1 MAIDIKDVPKELS
14 NLTMM
19 MGRRPDSPHE
29 DSEGHFAGLGSFNG
43 AAINVGGF
51 QGGGCWERHT
61 KGDEFFYIL
70 DGETDLVVMQDK
82 GPETVKMGKGSFY
95 VMPPGVWHR
104 FQSEKGVTL
113 MALTPQ
119 PTDHFYG
126 KDPRKEG

>member
-51 QGGGCWERHT
+51 QGTGCWERHT

-70 DGETDLVVMQDK
+70 DGETNLVVMQAN
-82 GPETVKMGKGSFY
+82 GPETVHMGKGSFY

-104 FQSEKGVTL
+104 SHSKEGVTL

-126 KDPRKEG
+126 EDPRKEG

>member
-1 MAIDIKDVPKELS
+1 MAIDIKDIPQELS
-14 NLTMM
+14 KLTMM

-61 KGDEFFYIL
+61 RGEELVHIL
-70 DGETDLVVMQDK
+70 DGETDLIVMQED
-82 GPETVKMGKGSFY
+82 GPETVHMGKGSFY
-95 VMPPGVWHR
+95 IVPPGVWHR
-104 FQSEKGVTL
+104 FNSEKGVTL
-113 MALTPQ
+113 FAATPQ

-126 KDPRKEG
+126 DDPRTEG